1 MGGSHPHASSRE
13 WVVASCMP
21 RDGARPGACFFVR
34 PCFGHREERS
44 FARKAVGD
52 LRPLLNSRDRLK
64 GSSGKDGVHLS

>member
-1 MGGSHPHASSRE
+1 
-13 WVVASCMP
+13 MP